1 MYIVQL
7 HTYKYSNVT
16 TRVYCTAG
24 CYESH
29 FKNESFISL
38 GFFSKFLI
46 QKEAKKNSVKMF
58 YVEAKVATDF

>member
-29 FKNESFISL
+29 FKNEVFISWL
-38 GFFSKFLI
+38 VFILI
-46 QKEAKKNSVKMF
+46 QKEAKKNSVKML